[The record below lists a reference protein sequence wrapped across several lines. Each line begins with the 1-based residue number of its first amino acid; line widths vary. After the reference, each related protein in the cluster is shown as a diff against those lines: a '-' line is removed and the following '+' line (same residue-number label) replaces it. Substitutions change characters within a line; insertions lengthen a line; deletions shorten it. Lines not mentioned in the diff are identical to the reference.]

1 MLSSAHGLR
10 LAKFADR
17 HECPAKARSLDA
29 GRGNNIYTREGVTPV
44 AVSGKPFVNRFQ
56 LLVLP
61 SARGLRTAKFRPFF
75 WSANKPG
82 FGLGSELVDSAV

>member
-29 GRGNNIYTREGVTPV
+29 GRGNNIYTREGGNACRRVRQAFRQPIPI
-44 AVSGKPFVNRFQ
+44 AGAAISAGFAHSQVSSIFLVGK
-56 LLVLP
+56 
-61 SARGLRTAKFRPFF
+61 
-75 WSANKPG
+75 
-82 FGLGSELVDSAV
+82 